1 MKMIAKTKEI
11 LLEQKAESMIE
22 VIVAF
27 LVLSIIMVLF
37 AQGISFSN
45 RAESYA
51 IGRSRDSDSAMKEL
65 MDSIVTGSGSAVGG
79 TVHHESLDGQANKL
93 KLRMYTVTPSGGG
106 DNFIYY
112 VFDADLG

>member
-11 LLEQKAESMIE
+11 LFEQKAESIIE
-22 VIVAF
+22 VTVAF
-27 LVLSIIMVLF
+27 MVLSIVMVLF

-65 MDSIVTGSGSAVGG
+65 MDSIVTGSGSATAG
-79 TVHHESLDGQANKL
+79 TPHNESLDGQANML
-93 KLRMYTVTPSGGG
+93 KLRMYTVSPATGG
-106 DNFIYY
+106 DNCIYY